1 MKIKRLLRLGAVKK
15 EVTTVTKTLMRT
27 SLMIPMPART
37 TTARSSTLMRARART
52 GRTLR
57 PRLRRMTD
65 TEKMMMTGAG
75 GEKVA
80 VGAAVTETGTVTD
93 PTSLQRK
100 ANTEPP
106 RRRASTATRAETAA
120 GTARGRE
127 AARPTSLQRKANTEP
142 PRRRASTAT

>member
-1 MKIKRLLRLGAVKK
+1 MKIKRLLRLGEVKK

-37 TTARSSTLMRARART
+37 TTARSLTLTRARART

-75 GEKVA
+75 A
-80 VGAAVTETGTVTD
+80 
-93 PTSLQRK
+93 
-100 ANTEPP
+100 
-106 RRRASTATRAETAA
+106 
-120 GTARGRE
+120 ARGRE
-127 AARPTSLQRKANTEP
+127 AARPTKV
-142 PRRRASTAT
+142 RRRNLATTKYYFLGHP

>member
-1 MKIKRLLRLGAVKK
+1 MGGEVKK

-37 TTARSSTLMRARART
+37 TTARSLTLTRARART

-80 VGAAVTETGTVTD
+80 VGEAVTETGTVTD
-93 PTSLQRK
+93 
-100 ANTEPP
+100 PP

-127 AARPTSLQRKANTEP
+127 AARPTKV
-142 PRRRASTAT
+142 RRRNLATTKYYFLGHPPPSVHIL